1 MEANF
6 DLSSPVFA
14 GGGGLFQI
22 HRRRFSSRE
31 GEFPQLPPS
40 PVLVT
45 ERGGFYSSALPLK
58 NPGFLGKTMRISGD
72 GDDVRG
78 KYVWVLGS
86 LVLDVKW
93 FKVGEISM
101 SRWNLSGVKTTR
113 APMKGMASWSS
124 SGELETEVIE
134 LRRIATRVAG
144 SERRAPR
151 V

>member
-14 GGGGLFQI
+14 GGGGLFQT

-45 ERGGFYSSALPLK
+45 ESGGFYSSALPLK

-86 LVLDVKW
+86 PVLDVKW
-93 FKVGEISM
+93 FKVGEISI
-101 SRWNLSGVKTTR
+101 
-113 APMKGMASWSS
+113 APMKGMASCSS
-124 SGELETEVIE
+124 SGELETEVVE